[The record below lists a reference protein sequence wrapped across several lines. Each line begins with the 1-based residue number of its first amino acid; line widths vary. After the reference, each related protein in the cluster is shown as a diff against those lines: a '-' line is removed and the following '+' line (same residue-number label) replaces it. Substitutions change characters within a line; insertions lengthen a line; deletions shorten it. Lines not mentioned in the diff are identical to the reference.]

1 MTLNFAEFYKACNPT
16 KTIDMGNEQERKY
29 YINFSKVRGSD
40 STRELERT
48 ITRLSGGE
56 PTCQLFSGHIGCG
69 KSTELFRL
77 KEQLVQKG
85 YHVVYFESSEDLDMA
100 DVDISDILLA
110 IARQVSESLQKISLQ
125 LEPKGFKALLKG
137 AAQILQTPIELS
149 GEAGIAGLGTI
160 SVSTENAEIGFSL
173 PGGIGK
179 ITAKAKDSPA
189 ERSRLRQYL
198 EPRTNNILDAINSE
212 LLDPATKF
220 LKEQGKQGLV
230 VIVDNL
236 DRVDSSPKPTGRTQP
251 EYLFVDRGDQLRK
264 LNCHTVYTIP
274 LSLIFSNDFGR
285 LTSRFGLKPK
295 VLPMV
300 PVQHRNGE
308 DCDEGM
314 NLLRQMVLARAFP
327 DIEPEKRLELISE
340 LFDEPET
347 LDRLCRV
354 SGGHV
359 RNLLGLLYSCL
370 QQEDPPFERNLLEDV
385 IKEYRDDLLAAI
397 CDQEWQLMFQAL
409 ENKTVRGDDDYQI
422 LLRSMFLFEYRDR
435 EGRWYWVNPPLA
447 ESSQFKAW
455 LTSSS
460 QPAASSETL
469 A

>member
-1 MTLNFAEFYKACNPT
+1 MSVDYKKFFKATDPSRTLRA
-16 KTIDMGNEQERKY
+16 DNEEDQKY
-29 YINFSKVRGSD
+29 YIDFSTVRGGQVVEDLKDNISLFSD
-40 STRELERT
+40 
-48 ITRLSGGE
+48 GQ
-56 PTCQLFSGHIGCG
+56 PTCQLFTGHIGCG
-69 KSTELFRL
+69 KSTEILQL
-77 KEQLVQKG
+77 KQKLEAENF
-85 YHVVYFESSEDLDMA
+85 HVVYFESSQDMEMG
-100 DVDISDILLA
+100 DVDLSDILLA

-264 LNCHTVYTIP
+264 LNCHMVYTIP

-295 VLPMV
+295 VLTMV

>member
-1 MTLNFAEFYKACNPT
+1 MTLDFVQFYKACNPT
-16 KTIDMGNEQERKY
+16 KTIDMGNQQERKY
-29 YINFSKVRGSD
+29 YIDFSKVRGSD
-40 STRELERT
+40 TTRELERT

-77 KEQLVQKG
+77 KDQLIKKG

-100 DVDISDILLA
+100 DVDITDILLA
-110 IARQVSESLQKISLQ
+110 IARQVSESLQKIDISLQ
-125 LEPKGFKALLKG
+125 PKGFKALLKG
-137 AAQILQTPIELS
+137 ATQILQTPIELS
-149 GEAGIAGLGTI
+149 GEAGIPGVGTI
-160 SVSTENAEIGFSL
+160 SANTEQGEIGFSL

-179 ITAKAKDSPA
+179 ITAKAKDSPG

-198 EPRTNNILDAINSE
+198 EPRTNNILDVINTE
-212 LLDPATKF
+212 LLAPANQF

-236 DRVDSSPKPTGRTQP
+236 DRVDNTPKPSGRSQP

-264 LNCHTVYTIP
+264 LNCHMVYTIP

-300 PVQHRNGE
+300 PFQTRQHQDFE
-308 DCDEGM
+308 KGM
-314 NLLRQMVLARAFP
+314 SLLRQMVLARAFP
-327 DIEPEKRLELISE
+327 NIDPEDRLKLIPE
-340 LFDEPET
+340 LFEATET
-347 LDRLCRV
+347 LNRLCRV

-370 QQEDPPFERNLLEDV
+370 QQEDPPFESILLEDV

-397 CDQEWQLMFQAL
+397 SDDEWKLLFQAL
-409 ENKTVRGDDDYQI
+409 EHKSVQGDDDYQI

-435 EGRWYWVNPPLA
+435 EGRWYWINPALA
-447 ESSQFKAW
+447 ESHYFKDW
-455 LTSSS
+455 
-460 QPAASSETL
+460 AASSYPSAL
-469 A
+469 PVNS

>member
-1 MTLNFAEFYKACNPT
+1 MSVDYKKFFKATDPSRTLRA
-16 KTIDMGNEQERKY
+16 DNEEDQKY
-29 YINFSKVRGSD
+29 YIDFSTVRGGQVVEDLKDNISLFSD
-40 STRELERT
+40 
-48 ITRLSGGE
+48 GQ
-56 PTCQLFSGHIGCG
+56 PTCQLFTGHIGCG
-69 KSTELFRL
+69 KSTEILQL
-77 KEQLVQKG
+77 KQKLEAENF
-85 YHVVYFESSEDLDMA
+85 HVVYFESSQDMEMG
-100 DVDISDILLA
+100 DVDLSDILLA

-264 LNCHTVYTIP
+264 LNCHMVYTIP
-274 LSLIFSNDFGR
+274 LSLIFSNNFGR
-285 LTSRFGLKPK
+285 LTSRLGLKPK